1 MRVYEVCRIYGSENV
16 CGELRVSTR
25 PFSFLGDVVIESAEV
40 KGVGNIAQS
49 VLVAPALVG
58 STVGPYVLYALSK
71 RGLAPKA
78 LITKSVDPTLVAGCV
93 LADVSLYK
101 FVDSAIDLNELKVFE
116 GLKVCVEGNAL
127 KIGLT

>member
-1 MRVYEVCRIYGSENV
+1 MKVYEVHRIYGSENI
-16 CGELRVSTR
+16 CGELKVSIH
-25 PFSFLGDVVIESAEV
+25 PFSFLGDVIIDSAEV
-40 KGVGNIAQS
+40 KGVGGIAQS

-71 RGLAPKA
+71 RGLAPRA

-93 LADVSLYK
+93 LANVSLYK
-101 FVDSAIDLNELKVFE
+101 FVDNAVDLNELKALE
-116 GLKVCVEGNAL
+116 GLNACIEGNIL